1 MSYNFGSHEA
11 VILRWK
17 AAISAGV
24 NFIATNQYEDL
35 AHYLNQKAKELRP
48 AGSGAPGKASMW
60 KSPLRP

>member
-35 AHYLNQKAKELRP
+35 ARYLDQRGKELRP
-48 AGSGAPGKASMW
+48 SSVAH
-60 KSPLRP
+60 